1 MRIFGLK
8 LRLSQER
15 ARELHEDIEEM
26 SQPTWSYYGMV
37 GLSGIIAAYGLLAGN
52 TAVVIGA
59 MLVAPLMS
67 PIFGIALGLAI
78 GDRKLLARAVLSEA
92 LGIVIVV
99 GLAFLIGLAP
109 LRPEFGPVIL
119 MRTQPTLYD
128 MIVGLAAG
136 LAGAYAIMS
145 ERISVAL
152 PGVAIAV
159 AVVPPLAVAGLCLA
173 AGRLELAGGAM
184 LLFTAN
190 FLAIEVAAAFLLT
203 SYGLVSLETDLALTF
218 GDFFKRFSV
227 SLIAL
232 AAIAYFMTNT
242 LTGIIQ
248 ENELSDQIETVL
260 TREIRETAGARL
272 DTLDWHED
280 DGTLDILAAAMT
292 PKELGPSEV
301 REIEK
306 ALEAQLLRKVNLTL
320 SSLIS
325 KNYDRNGPV
334 FMDEDEI
341 KRRREHIEEAN
352 FRDVV
357 TRTIKSELNDVPGA
371 SFDEIRHDTENG
383 TDHVLANVRTP
394 TAIQPEK
401 VAIAEDTIRQQTG
414 RDVRLVIRSIITR
427 DANAEQF
434 VYEPKKAE
442 PLPPSEEE
450 IAVRTRLEKALR
462 NQLAG
467 SVPGAQ
473 LQEIRYTKE
482 DGRFVI
488 FAVARTPAPITPQ
501 QVAQIQE
508 NLRQYVNPAIQLLV
522 RSNVGA
528 TASPSEYVTDASETE
543 LLKTGTD

>member
-8 LRLSQER
+8 LRLSQEA

-26 SQPTWSYYGMV
+26 SQPTWGYYGMV

-78 GDRKLLARAVLSEA
+78 GDRKLLVRAVLSEV
-92 LGIVIVV
+92 LGIVVV
-99 GLAFLIGLAP
+99 IGLSFLIGLAP
-109 LRPEFGPVIL
+109 LRPEFGTIIL

-136 LAGAYAIMS
+136 LAGAYAIVS

-152 PGVAIAV
+152 AGVAIAV

-203 SYGLVSLETDLALTF
+203 AYGLVSLETDLALTF
-218 GDFFKRFSV
+218 GDFFRRFSV
-227 SLIAL
+227 SLLAL

-242 LTGIIQ
+242 LTGIIH
-248 ENELSDQIETVL
+248 ENQLSDRIETVL
-260 TREIRETAGARL
+260 SREIRETSGARL

-280 DGTLDILAAAMT
+280 DGTLEILAAAMT

-301 REIEK
+301 RAIEK

-334 FMDEDEI
+334 FMDQDELE
-341 KRRREHIEEAN
+341 RRRKHIIEVN
-352 FRDVV
+352 FRDAV
-357 TRTIKSELNDVPGA
+357 TQAVKSELGDVPGA
-371 SFDEIRHDTENG
+371 TLDEIRHDTENG
-383 TDHVLANVRTP
+383 QDHVLANVRTP

-401 VAIAEDTIRQQTG
+401 VAVVEERIRQQTG
-414 RDVRLVIRSIITR
+414 RDVQLVIRSIITR
-427 DANAEQF
+427 DASAEQF

-442 PLPPSEEE
+442 PHPPSAEEV
-450 IAVRTRLEKALR
+450 AMRTRLEEALR
-462 NQLAG
+462 NQLAQAVAG
-467 SVPGAQ
+467 SE
-473 LQEIRYTKE
+473 LQEMRYTKE
-482 DGRFVI
+482 GDRFVI
-488 FAVARTPAPITPQ
+488 LTVARTPAPITPE

-508 NLRQYVNPAIQLLV
+508 NLRQYVNPAIQLVV

-528 TASPSEYVTDASETE
+528 TASPSEYVTDTSESE
-543 LLKTGTD
+543 LLKTATD